1 MEILLCQNCINYLS
15 ELKCLAFP
23 DGIPDIILNG
33 ESDHSK
39 PLPKQDSNIVY
50 EEKIIKNVKSV

>member
-33 ESDHSK
+33 ESGHSK
-39 PLPKQDSNIVY
+39 PLQNQDSNMVY
-50 EEKIIKNVKSV
+50 EPIKK